1 VLYLK
6 RVIAIGGDTVEGRDN
21 EIFLHG
27 ALSSEKYV
35 EHISS
40 EVLMPFQS
48 SFGPTRVPEGQC
60 FVMGDNRDCS
70 LDSRSPDFG
79 FVDDRSIVG
88 GPLYIVR
95 SKNERSGRNLN

>member
-6 RVIAIGGDTVEGRDN
+6 RVIAIGGDTLEGRDN

-27 ALSSEKYV
+27 ALSNEKYV

-40 EVLMPFQS
+40 EVRMPFQS

-60 FVMGDNRDCS
+60 FVMGDNRDYS

-79 FVDDRSIVG
+79 LVDDRNHWSSTI
-88 GPLYIVR
+88 YC
-95 SKNERSGRNLN
+95 SFKERAIWGNLN

>member
-6 RVIAIGGDTVEGRDN
+6 RVIAIGGDTLEGRDN

-27 ALSSEKYV
+27 ALSNEKYV

-60 FVMGDNRDCS
+60 FVMGDNRDYS

-79 FVDDRSIVG
+79 LVDDRSIVG
-88 GPLYIVR
+88 RPLCIVR
-95 SKNERSGRNLN
+95 SKNERSGEI